1 MNVYELILKRR
12 TIRKFKQQELP
23 EEVLK
28 KLVNAA
34 RVAPQAANMQPLK
47 YIVINDEKLLELIF
61 ATTSWAGYIRPQGD
75 PQEGEKPAAYIVILV
90 DTEIKKAGYDVDAG
104 AAVENIILTALEAG
118 IGSCW
123 LGAINKDKIKEI
135 LSIPDKYI
143 IHTML
148 ALGYPLEEPVMEE
161 ENGSIKY
168 YKDETGKLHVPKR
181 KLEDVMFFN
190 NFIK

>member
-1 MNVYELILKRR
+1 MNVYDLILKRR
-12 TIRKFKQQELP
+12 TIRKFKPQEIS
-23 EEVLK
+23 EESLRK
-28 KLVNAA
+28 FINAA

-47 YIVINDEKLLELIF
+47 YIVVNEEKLLDPIF
-61 ATTSWAGYIRPQGD
+61 DTTAWAGYIRPQGD
-75 PQEGEKPAAYIVILV
+75 PQEGEKPSAYIVILA

-104 AAVENIILTALEAG
+104 AAVENIILTALEEG

-135 LSIPDKYI
+135 LNIPDKYI

-148 ALGYPLEEPVMEE
+148 ALGYPLEEPIMEE

-168 YKDETGKLHVPKR
+168 YKDETGRLHVPKR
-181 KLEDVMFFN
+181 KLEDIMFFN
-190 NFIK
+190 NFEK